1 MGKRKSLEQSGAY
14 GVGGRGMLILFKILN
29 AIICLLAVFVKN
41 EDIKFPLIIL
51 GGIGIMIQI
60 LLSLLGA

>member
-1 MGKRKSLEQSGAY
+1 
-14 GVGGRGMLILFKILN
+14 MLILFKILN

-60 LLSLLGA
+60 LLSLLGDDEIWQMR